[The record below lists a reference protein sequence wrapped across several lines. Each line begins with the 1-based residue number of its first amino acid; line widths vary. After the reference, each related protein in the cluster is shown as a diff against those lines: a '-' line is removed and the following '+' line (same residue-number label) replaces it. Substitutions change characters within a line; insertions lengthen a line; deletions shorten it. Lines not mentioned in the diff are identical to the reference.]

1 MSRFRMLSQSLILG
15 AFGLVTNVN
24 AKADDLLHV
33 PSPDWRE
40 QIIYFV
46 MIDRFNDGNPANN
59 DQGTGE
65 YNPAK
70 GSHYSGGDLS
80 GITDKISYIK
90 DLGATSV
97 WITPPVAHQWW
108 SKPANY
114 GGYHGY
120 WAENLMQVDAHFGDL
135 ADMQGLS
142 RALHGQGMYL
152 IQDVVVNHMGNYIA
166 YDPSRW
172 NPDNPK
178 AGFRFEETNV
188 QGNAPS
194 QIPFRYN
201 NAADANQ
208 AAMGIYH
215 WTPDIVDYGNPEQ
228 EHNWQMA
235 GLDDIN
241 TENAEVRKALRQSY
255 GFWIKETGVD
265 AFRVDTAFYVPP
277 DYFRD
282 FLYAENTDNPGM
294 FAVAKATGR
303 DDFLVFG
310 EGFAIDK
317 PFEKRQS
324 EKIEGYVRNRD
335 GQALMPGMINFPLY
349 GTGLDVFAK
358 GQPTVQM
365 RYRIETMMTV
375 HENPHLMPS
384 FVDNHDVDR
393 FLAGGNEAAL
403 KQNLLLIMTL
413 PGIPVIYYG
422 TEQGFTRQ
430 RAAMFKTGYGSDG
443 KDHFDSATP
452 MFKAIQAM
460 ANLRKSNK
468 VFSHGRPTVLKDNPA
483 GPGILAY
490 RMQNG
495 ADQALV
501 IFNTAESD
509 ALLDNLETGLP
520 AGSRLRVAYS
530 QLPFKTEVVTDAHGK
545 LNLALPG
552 RSALVLI
559 PDGVQT
565 PIRPNDSNMQI
576 NPPPAVVTS
585 ENLTVTGTGSPGQAL
600 QLVLDGDLAHATN
613 LQVDA
618 KGKWQTNISTDTLMD
633 PAVTHH
639 LVLWDANTAT
649 ASDARPFRADKPWR
663 EILRVE
669 DPSGD
674 DKGRSG
680 LLRYPSD
687 PGWGQNRQGDI
698 ERITVYQAGSALKIA
713 VTMHSIS
720 EQWNPPNGFDHVAL
734 TAYIELPGKT
744 GGSRI
749 MPLQNAELPD
759 GMQWHYRLRANGW
772 TNALFDTQGAT
783 ADNEGKAISP
793 GAGLQVDKANRTINF
808 ILPAKA
814 LGNPK
819 SLSGLKLYLNTW
831 DYDAGYRK
839 LSPEGGNMTFAGG
852 NPSDAKVLDESAV
865 LMIP

>member
-1 MSRFRMLSQSLILG
+1 MSGYRIQAIGLLLIL
-15 AFGLVTNVN
+15 FGPVTKVN
-24 AKADDLLHV
+24 ALPAGDLHV

-40 QIIYFV
+40 QIIYFA
-46 MIDRFNDGNPANN
+46 MIDRFNDGNTANN
-59 DQGTGE
+59 NQGSGE
-65 YNPAK
+65 YNPGK
-70 GSHYSGGDLS
+70 SSHYSGGDLP
-80 GITDKISYIK
+80 GITDKIQYIK
-90 DLGATSV
+90 DLGATAV

-120 WAENLMQVDAHFGDL
+120 WAENLMQTDAHFGTL
-135 ADMQGLS
+135 VDMKTLS

-152 IQDVVVNHMGNYIA
+152 IQDVVVNHMGNYFA
-166 YDPSRW
+166 YDPELW
-172 NPDNPK
+172 NP
-178 AGFRFEETNV
+178 ETPETGLRLES
-188 QGNAPS
+188 GNADGKAPS
-194 QIPFRYN
+194 QLPFRYN
-201 NAADANQ
+201 NAADPNQ

-215 WTPDIVDYGNPEQ
+215 WTPDIVDYGNPVQ

-235 GLDDIN
+235 GLDDLN

-255 GFWIKETGVD
+255 GFWITETGVD

-282 FLYAENTDNPGM
+282 FLYADDAGNPGIL
-294 FAVAKATGR
+294 AVAKATGR
-303 DDFLVFG
+303 IDFHVFG

-358 GQPTVQM
+358 GQPTAQM
-365 RYRIETMMTV
+365 RYRIDTMMAV

-393 FLAGGNEAAL
+393 FLAGGSEAAL

-468 VFSHGRPTVLKDNPA
+468 VLSHGRPTVLKDNPA

-490 RMQNG
+490 RMQDG

-501 IFNTAESD
+501 IFNTADSD

-520 AGSRLRVAYS
+520 AGSRLHVAYS
-530 QLPFKTEVVTDAHGK
+530 QLPFKSEVMTDAHGK
-545 LNLALPG
+545 LSLALPG

-559 PDGVQT
+559 PDGTQT
-565 PIRPNDSNMQI
+565 AIRTKGGQPQI
-576 NPPPAVVTS
+576 SPLPAVVTS
-585 ENLTVTGTGSPGQAL
+585 ETLSVSGTGSPGQAL
-600 QLVLDGDLAHATN
+600 QLVLDGDLGHAKN
-613 LQVDA
+613 VLVDGG
-618 KGKWQTNISTDTLMD
+618 GKWQTSIATDALMD
-633 PAVTHH
+633 PAIPHH
-639 LVLWDANTAT
+639 LALWDPMAST
-649 ASDARPFRADKPWR
+649 ASEARTFRSDKPWR
-663 EILRVE
+663 EILRVD

-674 DKGRSG
+674 DKGRTG
-680 LLRYPSD
+680 LLRYPDD
-687 PGWGQNRQGDI
+687 PGWGENRQGDI
-698 ERITVYQAGSALKIA
+698 ERITVYQAGSALKIE
-713 VTMHSIS
+713 VTLHSIS

-734 TAYIELPGKT
+734 TAFMELPDNS

-749 MPLQNAELPD
+749 MPLQNADLPD

-772 TNALFDTQGAT
+772 TNALFDTRNAT
-783 ADNEGKAISP
+783 TDSEGTTISP
-793 GAGLQVDKANRTINF
+793 SAGLHVDKGKRTISF

-819 SLSGLKLYLNTW
+819 SLSGMKLYLNTW

-839 LSPEGGNMTFAGG
+839 LSPEGGNMTFGG
-852 NPSDAKVLDESAV
+852 GSPTDAKVLDESEP
-865 LMIP
+865 LIIP